1 MSGQKPLVLIVGA
14 TGFTGQ
20 SVVTGLLQS
29 GNFRVAALVRPSSL
43 EKPAVKELR
52 ASGVEIRP
60 GDVTDPADKL
70 KEVLSGVDI
79 IVCTIIAT
87 LIEAQRELFRV
98 AKEVG
103 VKRVVPNDWAT
114 PGQRGVRQLHDQK
127 LAIRDYVK
135 EIGLDATFIDVG
147 WWMQGSLPLPS
158 HKKTALGEWLESIYG
173 DGNDKMLVTDL
184 RHIGTYVARILADP
198 RTVNHAV
205 MVWEDEVTQLQAHE
219 IGEAASG
226 EADVIKAKRKYVS
239 AEEVLQRIEQ
249 AKATLAKNPTDFGA
263 VVALY
268 GAEYMRS
275 MHLLGENSLESAK
288 RLGYLDA
295 RELYPD
301 IPKHTLADFAKEFYT
316 NPSLQAIFDKD
327 LSQS

>member
-1 MSGQKPLVLIVGA
+1 MSSQKPLVLVIGA

-20 SVVTGLLQS
+20 SVVNGLLKS
-29 GNFRVAALVRPSSL
+29 GDFRVAALVRPSSL
-43 EKPAVKELR
+43 EKPVVKELR

-60 GDVTDPADKL
+60 GDATDSADKL

-79 IVCTIIAT
+79 IVCTIIGT

-98 AKEVG
+98 AKGVG

-147 WWMQGSLPLPS
+147 WWMQGSLPPPP

-173 DGNDKMLVTDL
+173 DGHNKMLVTDL

-198 RTVNHAV
+198 RTVNQV
-205 MVWEDEVTQLQAHE
+205 VIVWEDEVTQLQAHE

-226 EADVIKAKRKYVS
+226 EADTARAKRKYVS
-239 AEEVLQRIEQ
+239 AEEVRERIEQ
-249 AKATLAKNPTDFGA
+249 AKAAFAEDPTNFA
-263 VVALY
+263 AAVALY
-268 GAEYMRS
+268 GAEYMLS
-275 MHLLGENSLESAK
+275 MHILGENSLEFAK
-288 RLGYLDA
+288 QLGYLDA

-301 IPKHTLADFAKEFYT
+301 IPKYTLAEFAKEFYT
-316 NPSLQAIFDKD
+316 NPRLQAFYDRD